1 MEICGVTPTPMRERL
16 KIEALKQQVILQIV
30 RDILDAELT
39 ETLQTVL
46 ECERRQQEELER
58 LLAV

>member
-1 MEICGVTPTPMRERL
+1 MRERL